1 MAGSM
6 FRQMELTLSH
16 WGGRSRITEHG
27 GAGSGFHP
35 AIVRTY
41 VRAFAF
47 SAIPEIGGAA
57 R

>member
-1 MAGSM
+1 M
-6 FRQMELTLSH
+6 
-16 WGGRSRITEHG
+16 TEHG

-41 VRAFAF
+41 TRTFAL
-47 SAIPEIGGAA
+47 SAIQDIGGAA